1 MTSHLN
7 LSLLCLFSS
16 RRAYFV
22 VIRNQDANL
31 LTVAAFEDW
40 VVNVIRLTVTL
51 EAFCSLRTQKSAFHL
66 FSDIHTQLSVI
77 RVVLGQLEI
86 IFYPTLQLYFTF
98 ISYYPIIATWSS
110 VACFRMVLI
119 LEPKKSAFELVLYP
133 HIASNGV
140 VWARSVTPS
149 FIFFERFGIFVW
161 STIPPSQKPKPI
173 NPRYNVILGVL
184 HLTSST

>member
-86 IFYPTLQLYFTF
+86 TFTQLCNCTLHSSPITQL
-98 ISYYPIIATWSS
+98 
-110 VACFRMVLI
+110 
-119 LEPKKSAFELVLYP
+119 
-133 HIASNGV
+133 
-140 VWARSVTPS
+140 
-149 FIFFERFGIFVW
+149 
-161 STIPPSQKPKPI
+161 
-173 NPRYNVILGVL
+173 
-184 HLTSST
+184 